1 MDDQFLNKLVN
12 NTSHY
17 LLNKI
22 DIEKKKSNKKTLHR
36 YGTQGPP
43 PEALIRFLVSCICN
57 SHYIF
62 MELREELFGILLCTW
77 IYLYT
82 ASWAC
87 FAGSLWSVTDRESGS
102 TLHPCWSTFTI
113 LCTYINI
120 FIYLLCMIFG
130 DKWFFK
136 RLACIWFC
144 TFPNYGTYL
153 STYLLDIK
161 RCNWLSKINPQSA
174 KCSKYTAK
182 RNTFTVSFLIMTFI
196 Q

>member
-1 MDDQFLNKLVN
+1 M
-12 NTSHY
+12 
-17 LLNKI
+17 
-22 DIEKKKSNKKTLHR
+22 KKKKATKKTSIDTELRALH
-36 YGTQGPP
+36 
-43 PEALIRFLVSCICN
+43 LKLRFLVSCICN

-87 FAGSLWSVTDRESGS
+87 FAGFLWSVTDRESGS

-161 RCNWLSKINPQSA
+161 RCNWLSRINPQSA